1 MDEDRG
7 EYCRRVEAHLCRK
20 NDGHLIRLVGPAFM
34 TVSGWAERGVPLTI
48 ACQGID
54 RYFERYYAKGPRRR
68 PVQIQFCDADVLEL
82 FDDWRRAIGL
92 RDPRG
97 DADDTDAGGDTGS
110 QVPRHGSLAAHLE
123 RAIARVTMLRGGGA
137 LGDETIDR
145 IVRELD
151 VVRTSARGLR
161 GQARERVLDR
171 LREVDAELLAEARR
185 SVAEADVVTLRAEA
199 ASELAPFRAR
209 MPPDAFERAMA
220 TSVDR
225 LLRTRMRIPD
235 LAFD

>member
-20 NDGHLIRLVGPAFM
+20 NDGHLIRLVGPGFA
-34 TVSGWAERGVPLTI
+34 TVNGWAERGVPLTI

-68 PVQIQFCDADVLEL
+68 PVQVQFCDADVLDL

-92 RDPRG
+92 RDA
-97 DADDTDAGGDTGS
+97 ADGTGEATDATG
-110 QVPRHGSLAAHLE
+110 PTHRHGSLAAHLE
-123 RAIARVTMLRGGGA
+123 RAIARVTMLRGAGTVA
-137 LGDETIDR
+137 DEVVDR

-151 VVRTSARGLR
+151 VMRASARGLR
-161 GQARERVLDR
+161 GQARDRALDR
-171 LREVDAELLAEARR
+171 LRDVDAELLAAVRASVTAADALALRTEA
-185 SVAEADVVTLRAEA
+185 EQ
-199 ASELAPFRAR
+199 ELAPFKGR
-209 MPPDAFERAMA
+209 MPPDAFEHAVA
-220 TSVDR
+220 TCVDR
-225 LLRTRMRIPD
+225 LLRAKERVPE